1 MHKNIEIGLSNTKPV
16 KSILKCQLSKW
27 S

>member
-1 MHKNIEIGLSNTKPV
+1 MHKNIEIGQSNTKPV